1 MKRACSIAALLAT
14 ALAATAGEPV
24 PEPAMLSLP
33 SEAAARE
40 ALETSPQLQ
49 AAHESIAIGAA
60 REQRQRS
67 GPHEWEVMA
76 LAQQRT
82 DPVGIKYDEQEY
94 GLQRSVRW
102 PWKYSLD
109 RRIGEYAR
117 EVGELSYVDA
127 WHEAG
132 RQLLDLWFE
141 WLEAERAVALHS
153 GQLALLQEQQ
163 GIVARRTAAGD
174 AAQLELQLASVETGR
189 LQAAG
194 ADAARRAAAAR
205 ASLLGLF
212 PALSTT
218 TPAQIGTPV
227 DLTGTDAEWLERIV
241 AGNHEIELA
250 DTRAAGMQ
258 VTAERAGRNR
268 LADPSLGLRYSDN
281 LDGNRKVVGL
291 QFAMPIG
298 GGARTAEAAIA
309 RSEARMAAAE
319 AAGSRALVDA
329 AARSAIS
336 DARLRYRAWRDLQE
350 THVQQQLSATAA
362 TRGYELG
369 EFGIAL
375 MLAARRSALESQL
388 ALESAQLQAL
398 RAHARVLLD
407 AHLLWAPEHHDPEHD
422 SGSDVSRN

>member
-1 MKRACSIAALLAT
+1 M
-14 ALAATAGEPV
+14 
-24 PEPAMLSLP
+24 
-33 SEAAARE
+33 
-40 ALETSPQLQ
+40 
-49 AAHESIAIGAA
+49 
-60 REQRQRS
+60 
-67 GPHEWEVMA
+67 
-76 LAQQRT
+76 
-82 DPVGIKYDEQEY
+82 
-94 GLQRSVRW
+94 
-102 PWKYSLD
+102 
-109 RRIGEYAR
+109 
-117 EVGELSYVDA
+117 
-127 WHEAG
+127 
-132 RQLLDLWFE
+132 
-141 WLEAERAVALHS
+141 
-153 GQLALLQEQQ
+153 
-163 GIVARRTAAGD
+163 
-174 AAQLELQLASVETGR
+174 
-189 LQAAG
+189 
-194 ADAARRAAAAR
+194 
-205 ASLLGLF
+205 
-212 PALSTT
+212 
-218 TPAQIGTPV
+218 
-227 DLTGTDAEWLERIV
+227 TGTDAEWLERII

-350 THVQQQLSATAA
+350 THVQQQTERHRRDTRLR
-362 TRGYELG
+362 TRG
-369 EFGIAL
+369 IRDRAD
-375 MLAARRSALESQL
+375 ARTARRSALESQL

-422 SGSDVSRN
+422 SGSDVSRS